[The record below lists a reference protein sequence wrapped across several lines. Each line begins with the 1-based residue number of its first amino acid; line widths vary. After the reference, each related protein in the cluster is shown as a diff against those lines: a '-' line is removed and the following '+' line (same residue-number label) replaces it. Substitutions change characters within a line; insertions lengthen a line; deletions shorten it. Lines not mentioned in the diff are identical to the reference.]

1 MGIERSAIS
10 DDANLQIY
18 LHELMRTR
26 KIPGAQI
33 AVVKNRE
40 IVYSNS
46 IGYADLEHKVPVSQ
60 NSVFSINSIAKAF
73 TGVAI
78 MQLVEEGL
86 LDLSSKLSSYLD
98 DLPGAWGKISIRQLA
113 ALTSG
118 LPDVM
123 TVSLDGSIGL
133 IGDGSEDAAWL
144 MAYEMP
150 LISESGIK
158 FNYSQTDYALLGR
171 VIEKLSG
178 MRFTDFVIERQL
190 VPLGMGNTKYA
201 NDCDIIEGRA
211 TTYNSLYSAGAGPT
225 GILRSCLN
233 WPEMLRP
240 AAGLH
245 STALDLA
252 QWVISLQANNLL
264 KSPSSYSVMREPIAL
279 ANGSLGIMGIGWLST
294 PKASG
299 HVSVP
304 SGGCK
309 SQITIYQDGLA
320 IIFLT
325 NLIGGLHEHLS
336 AVSGDPIN
344 IGVMDEIAGY
354 FE

>member
-10 DDANLQIY
+10 DDSELQIY
-18 LHELMRTR
+18 LQELMKTR

-33 AVVKNRE
+33 AVVKNCE
-40 IVYSNS
+40 LVYSS
-46 IGYADLEHKVPVSQ
+46 FLGYADLENKIPVSRH
-60 NSVFSINSIAKAF
+60 SVFSINSIAKAF

-86 LDLSSKLSSYLD
+86 LDLSGKLSSYLD
-98 DLPGAWGKISIRQLA
+98 DLPEAWGGISIRQLA

-123 TVSLDGSIGL
+123 TVSQDGGVGL
-133 IGDGSEDAAWL
+133 IGDGSDSAAWL

-150 LISESGIK
+150 LTFETGTK

-178 MRFTDFVIERQL
+178 MKFADFVVARQL
-190 VPLGMGNTKYA
+190 LPLSMNNTKYA
-201 NDCDIIEGRA
+201 NDCDIIESRA
-211 TTYNSLYSAGAGPT
+211 TTYSSLYSGGAGSA

-233 WPEMLRP
+233 WPKMLRP

-245 STALDLA
+245 STAIDLA
-252 QWVISLQANNLL
+252 QWIIALQTNNLL
-264 KSPSSYSVMREPIAL
+264 KSAYSYSVMRDPVAL
-279 ANGSLGIMGIGWLST
+279 ANGSVGIMGIGWLST

-299 HVSVP
+299 YVSVP

-320 IIFLT
+320 IVFLT
-325 NLIGGLHEHLS
+325 NLIGGLQEHLS
-336 AVSGDPIN
+336 AVSGDPID
-344 IGVMDEIAGY
+344 ISIMDKIADY
-354 FE
+354 FG